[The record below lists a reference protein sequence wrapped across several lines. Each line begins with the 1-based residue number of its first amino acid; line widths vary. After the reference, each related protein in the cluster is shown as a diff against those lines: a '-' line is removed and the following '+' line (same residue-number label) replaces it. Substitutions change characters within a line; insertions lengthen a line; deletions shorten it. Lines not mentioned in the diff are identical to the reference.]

1 MMNRC
6 VTIENAVVEE
16 AILEALKQ
24 LDADR
29 EQVEVNIKQEPK
41 SGFLGFGSKKAIVEV
56 LLVDSPEIRAEKFL
70 NLMFEKMGI
79 ETIYEIELDGDIL
92 KVHVT
97 KVSEEDKGILIGK
110 RGNTLNEMQFL
121 MTLVVNKGRENYI
134 KVNLNVED
142 YREKREETLKKLA
155 HKTADK
161 CRYYRRKQRLEP
173 MNPYERRVIHSSLQG
188 QKDIVT
194 YSEGDEP
201 YRKVVID
208 IKRR

>member
-6 VTIENAVVEE
+6 VTIEKAVVEE
-16 AILEALKQ
+16 AIEEALSQ
-24 LDADR
+24 LNASR
-29 EQVEVNIKQEPK
+29 EQVEINIKQEAK
-41 SGFLGFGSKKAIVEV
+41 SGFLGFGAKKAIVEV
-56 LLVDSPEIRAEKFL
+56 LLIDSPEIRAEKFL

-79 ETIYEIELDGDIL
+79 ETIYEVKLDDDIL

-121 MTLVVNKGRENYI
+121 MTLVVNRERDNYI

-142 YREKREETLKKLA
+142 YRQKREETLKKLA

-161 CRYYRRKQRLEP
+161 CRYYKRKQRLEP
-173 MNPYERRVIHSSLQG
+173 MNPYERRIIHSSLQG

>member
-6 VTIENAVVEE
+6 VTIEKAVVEE
-16 AILEALKQ
+16 AIEEALSQ
-24 LDADR
+24 LNASR
-29 EQVEVNIKQEPK
+29 EQVEINIKQEAK
-41 SGFLGFGSKKAIVEV
+41 SGFLGFGAKKAIVEV
-56 LLVDSPEIRAEKFL
+56 LLIDSPEIRAEKFL
-70 NLMFEKMGI
+70 DLMFEKMGI
-79 ETIYEIELDGDIL
+79 ETIYEVKLDDDIL

-121 MTLVVNKGRENYI
+121 MTLVVNRERDNYI

-142 YREKREETLKKLA
+142 YRQKREETLKKLA

-161 CRYYRRKQRLEP
+161 CRYYKRKQRLEP
-173 MNPYERRVIHSSLQG
+173 MNPYERRIIHSSLQG